1 VAADGESSTF
11 RVLACPATGGSGVT
25 VVLVVAGALA
35 GPDCSLA
42 DHVAELLAGGVDDVV
57 VDVARV
63 EGADV
68 GTVAALARLQVRM
81 RGRGASMRLRGV
93 SSELRAVL
101 VLMGLDGALRVE
113 GDG

>member
-1 VAADGESSTF
+1 VAAHGEASRF
-11 RVLACPATGGSGVT
+11 RVLACPATGGAGPA
-25 VVLVVAGALA
+25 VVLVVAGTLA

-42 DHVAELLAGGVDDVV
+42 DRVAELLAVGVDDVV

-63 EGADV
+63 EGADL

-101 VLMGLDGALRVE
+101 MMMGLDGALRLE

>member
-1 VAADGESSTF
+1 VTADGESSRF
-11 RVLACPATGGSGVT
+11 RVLACPATGGVGSA

-42 DHVAELLAGGVDDVV
+42 DRVAELVASGVDDVV

-63 EGADV
+63 DGADV

-81 RGRGASMRLRGV
+81 RGRGASIRLRGV
-93 SSELRAVL
+93 SRELRAVL
-101 VLMGLDGALRVE
+101 ELLGLDDALPVD